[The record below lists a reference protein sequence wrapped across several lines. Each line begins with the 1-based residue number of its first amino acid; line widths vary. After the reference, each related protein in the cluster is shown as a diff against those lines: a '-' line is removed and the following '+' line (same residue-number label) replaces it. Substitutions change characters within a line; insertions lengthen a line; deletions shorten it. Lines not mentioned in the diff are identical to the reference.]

1 MEEISYNE
9 LLKQL
14 SQSENEIRKA
24 NDTLRNLKEEIINK
38 VPNNISKILGENH
51 DLELTHKLCQ
61 EDIPIYKED
70 IKRLTEQKKQNET
83 EILRLK
89 EENEKLKKNKS
100 LPNVSKKDSQAYQ
113 DVIKNLKDL
122 SKKLGINFKKKDSK
136 DNLGEV
142 IKKVVKENLINKDI
156 IKKTKAEFEKKFK
169 DLKTKSNEFNIIMQQ
184 QNEVMN
190 DYKDYLNEVIQYIN
204 IFNEKINIS
213 VINSV
218 MVNNDNGKL
227 NEINEQID
235 KVSVTLIDLDEI
247 IYNIKNTFAKR
258 IENLL
263 TEIKKYLDN
272 LDKNENQYENNYN
285 NIISQ
290 IKQIIN
296 EIEKIFNYFEQNK
309 NDFSSKNRD
318 VKEEMKKLKNLHK
331 DLAKQFINKRE
342 MNKSIINSINNN
354 QNQTK

>member
-70 IKRLTEQKKQNET
+70 IKRLTEQKKQNEA

-136 DNLGEV
+136 ANLGEV
-142 IKKVVKENLINKDI
+142 LKK
-156 IKKTKAEFEKKFK
+156 
-169 DLKTKSNEFNIIMQQ
+169 
-184 QNEVMN
+184 
-190 DYKDYLNEVIQYIN
+190 
-204 IFNEKINIS
+204 
-213 VINSV
+213 
-218 MVNNDNGKL
+218 
-227 NEINEQID
+227 
-235 KVSVTLIDLDEI
+235 
-247 IYNIKNTFAKR
+247 
-258 IENLL
+258 
-263 TEIKKYLDN
+263 
-272 LDKNENQYENNYN
+272 
-285 NIISQ
+285 
-290 IKQIIN
+290 
-296 EIEKIFNYFEQNK
+296 
-309 NDFSSKNRD
+309 
-318 VKEEMKKLKNLHK
+318 
-331 DLAKQFINKRE
+331 
-342 MNKSIINSINNN
+342 
-354 QNQTK
+354 